1 MVAERQRIIQI
12 THLETPYIALIR
24 VYMDVEGRFNISGEL
39 ISEAKFDEN
48 PKNINGFNG
57 KAELLESD
65 FIPEEQSEV
74 IEGLMQQIKEL
85 PPRYFERPDLVRV
98 GCKGPLPADFAESV
112 NWWGTKEGESK

>member
-1 MVAERQRIIQI
+1 MVAEKQRIIKI

-48 PKNINGFNG
+48 PKNIHGFNG

-74 IEGLMQQIKEL
+74 IEGLMQQLRDL
-85 PPRYFERPDLVRV
+85 PPLYFTQNRLVRV
-98 GCKGPLPADFAESV
+98 GCKGVLPADFAESV
-112 NWWGTKEGESK
+112 DWWGANA